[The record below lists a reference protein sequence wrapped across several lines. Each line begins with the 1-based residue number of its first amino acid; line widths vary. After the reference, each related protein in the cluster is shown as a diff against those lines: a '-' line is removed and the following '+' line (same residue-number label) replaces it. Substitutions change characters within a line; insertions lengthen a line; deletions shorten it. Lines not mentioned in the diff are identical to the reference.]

1 MSYYNN
7 SLLSNIGLNTLT
19 FTDPYAKLCFNS
31 MMISQYYHNC
41 QQQKKK
47 IIYIDL
53 DTTFTAYLHARLL
66 SLVKNTTSDG
76 KDAGIVCAYLPTEGT
91 FELILKH
98 VIYSMSDSLMV
109 IFDSVNSFYNM
120 YHNKIFN
127 IDSSERGRI
136 GRLNHLL
143 SIFLMLLVKHGI
155 HLDIPVLAT
164 SMIRYKI
171 KDGEWK
177 MSLTSKRILQKNSVV
192 NLYVE
197 ILNNN
202 NLSVKLTQHPS
213 IITPQT
219 FIFNNE
225 AIKV

>member
-1 MSYYNN
+1 
-7 SLLSNIGLNTLT
+7 
-19 FTDPYAKLCFNS
+19 
-31 MMISQYYHNC
+31 MISQYYRNC

-53 DTTFTAYLHARLL
+53 DTTFTAYLRARLL
-66 SLVKNTTSDG
+66 SLVKDTTSDG

-164 SMIRYKI
+164 SMIRYKM

-197 ILNNN
+197 IPDNN

>member
-53 DTTFTAYLHARLL
+53 DTTFTAYLRARLL

-143 SIFLMLLVKHGI
+143 SIFLMLLVKQGI
-155 HLDIPVLAT
+155 HFDIPVLAT

-202 NLSVKLTQHPS
+202 NLSVKLMQHPS

>member
-53 DTTFTAYLHARLL
+53 DTTFTAYLRARLL

-76 KDAGIVCAYLPTEGT
+76 KDAGIVCTYLPTEGT

-143 SIFLMLLVKHGI
+143 SIFLMLLVKHSI

-164 SMIRYKI
+164 SMIRYKM

-202 NLSVKLTQHPS
+202 NLSVKLMQHPS

-219 FIFNNE
+219 FIFNNQ